1 MKVSSI
7 VITLLLLYL
16 SLPVSAQQQANAEP
30 MKFSLNEAKQYAMQN
45 SPILL
50 NSARDVEIAKKKI
63 WETTATGL
71 PQAELTGS
79 YSYSPKLAGL
89 TDLFTGGDTSGGGGS
104 PFGFEINPDDLKK
117 SFFMDVQVSQLIF
130 SGQYIVGLQ
139 ASKAYANMSKLAE
152 SKSKVDLVETISNVY
167 FEALVNRSTK
177 RTLDSTLAV
186 VEKTY
191 HQTEQLYKTG
201 FAESTDVD
209 QLKIQ
214 ILNIKSSLTFQMR
227 RIEFTEKLL
236 KYHMGLS
243 IDQEIELTD
252 DINGLIQ
259 LMELETATIDSLRI
273 NDNIDYQLLTTT
285 EKLSKLNLKLQK
297 SNFLPTVA
305 GFYNRHEDF
314 DNNFFNDQSPDMV
327 GLSLRFT
334 ILSSGQRLSQVGQ
347 AKLEYMKAQTNT
359 KMFSEMLLIQYETM
373 LASYL
378 SARDVFNMQKEN
390 RDLSY
395 RVYLKSITKFQEG
408 VGSSLDMNQAQSQ
421 YFTAESNYYGAL
433 MTLVTTR
440 SNLENLL
447 SKNN

>member
-1 MKVSSI
+1 
-7 VITLLLLYL
+7 
-16 SLPVSAQQQANAEP
+16 
-30 MKFSLNEAKQYAMQN
+30 
-45 SPILL
+45 
-50 NSARDVEIAKKKI
+50 
-63 WETTATGL
+63 
-71 PQAELTGS
+71 
-79 YSYSPKLAGL
+79 
-89 TDLFTGGDTSGGGGS
+89 
-104 PFGFEINPDDLKK
+104 
-117 SFFMDVQVSQLIF
+117 
-130 SGQYIVGLQ
+130 
-139 ASKAYANMSKLAE
+139 
-152 SKSKVDLVETISNVY
+152 
-167 FEALVNRSTK
+167 
-177 RTLDSTLAV
+177 
-186 VEKTY
+186 
-191 HQTEQLYKTG
+191 
-201 FAESTDVD
+201 
-209 QLKIQ
+209 
-214 ILNIKSSLTFQMR
+214 
-227 RIEFTEKLL
+227 
-236 KYHMGLS
+236 MGLS